1 MKKTAIVRLTADERG
16 QLQHLLKVGQARTRQ
31 PTHARILLKADE
43 GPDGPAWPDKRIA
56 EAFDV
61 APITGGRVRQR
72 YAAEG
77 VAAALAHRPPSATKP
92 RRLDGEQEAQLVALA
107 CTTPPRGR
115 ERWSLRL
122 LADKAVE
129 LRIVDTISYERARQ
143 ALKQTP

>member
-1 MKKTAIVRLTADERG
+1 MKKTAIVRLTADERA
-16 QLQHLLKVGQARTRQ
+16 QLQHLLKVGRAPTRQ
-31 PTHARILLKADE
+31 LTHARILLKADE
-43 GPDGPAWPDKRIA
+43 GPSGPAWPDKRIA

-61 APITGGRVRQR
+61 APITVGRVRQR

-129 LRIVDTISYERARQ
+129 LQIVDTISYETVRQ

>member
-1 MKKTAIVRLTADERG
+1 MKKTALVRLATDERQ
-16 QLQHLLKVGQARTRQ
+16 QLQRLPAVGRAPTRQ
-31 PTHARILLKADE
+31 LTHARILLKADE

-56 EAFDV
+56 EALDG
-61 APITGGRVRQR
+61 APITVGRVRQR

-77 VAAALAHRPPSATKP
+77 VASALAHHPPSATRP

-107 CTTPPRGR
+107 CTTPPPGR

-129 LRIVDTISYERARQ
+129 LQIVDTISHETVRQ
-143 ALKQTP
+143 ALKQTL

>member
-1 MKKTAIVRLTADERG
+1 MKKTALVRLTTDERA
-16 QLQHLLKVGQARTRQ
+16 QLQHLLQVGRAPTRQ
-31 PTHARILLKADE
+31 LTHARILLKADE
-43 GPDGPAWPDKRIA
+43 GPDGPSWPDKRIA

-61 APITGGRVRQR
+61 APITVGRVRQR

-122 LADKAVE
+122 LADKVVE
-129 LRIVDTISYERARQ
+129 LQIVDTISYETVRQ
-143 ALKQTP
+143 TLKQTP